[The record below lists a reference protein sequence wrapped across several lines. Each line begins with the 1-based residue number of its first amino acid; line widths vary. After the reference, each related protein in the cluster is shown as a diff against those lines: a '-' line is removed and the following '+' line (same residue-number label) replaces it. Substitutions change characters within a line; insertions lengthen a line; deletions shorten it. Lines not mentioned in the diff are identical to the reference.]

1 MPVREFREPDTETV
15 AQWMV
20 ALLEDIRAETSDPYF
35 RWNTLDAAA
44 FRSELARAASD
55 PTRQIFI
62 AEDRGLAVGF
72 LDAAIV
78 RCFLPFSVVEK
89 VGHIFAAY
97 VEPSY
102 RGRGLVEELEAAAAA
117 FFSTQE
123 LQFVELHVLSR
134 NSIAAR
140 TWSRLGYQTFR
151 EQMRRRL

>member
-1 MPVREFREPDTETV
+1 MPVREFRESDTETV

-20 ALLEDIRAETSDPYF
+20 ALVEHIRAETSDPYF
-35 RWNTLDAAA
+35 RWDTLNAADL
-44 FRSELARAASD
+44 RSHVLRAASD

-72 LDAAIV
+72 LDAAILP
-78 RCFLPFSVVEK
+78 CFLPFSSVEQ

-117 FFSTQE
+117 FFSTQK
-123 LQFVELHVLSR
+123 LDFVELHVLSR
-134 NSIAAR
+134 NAIALR